1 MIFFLLWTPYFKLQL
16 GISSPII
23 ELIKS
28 VNHEA
33 DENSPIGQIA
43 LAVTFK
49 GPFTAKLWPTL
60 FKISHRSEKIRK
72 MIASTVQADEASEK
86 VLCNRLSE
94 IASGR
99 VSAVLIEIQSQVQ
112 ITEWFYFRDFGQNNG
127 ILSIPLFY
135 DFRPKT
141 FQRGKTPYKFTI
153 LFLKRSIM
161 LY

>member
-1 MIFFLLWTPYFKLQL
+1 MWTPYFKLQL

-28 VNHEA
+28 VNHEP

-49 GPFTAKLWPTL
+49 GPFTGKLWPTL
-60 FKISHRSEKIRK
+60 FKISHKSEKIRK

-99 VSAVLIEIQSQVQ
+99 VSAVFIKIFQKLKIEKI
-112 ITEWFYFRDFGQNNG
+112 Y
-127 ILSIPLFY
+127 
-135 DFRPKT
+135 
-141 FQRGKTPYKFTI
+141 
-153 LFLKRSIM
+153 FLKILIKKLNILLT
-161 LY
+161 LYYKAVKSFLS

>member
-1 MIFFLLWTPYFKLQL
+1 MWTPYFKLQL
-16 GISSPII
+16 GISSPIL

-49 GPFTAKLWPTL
+49 GTFTAKLWPTL
-60 FKISHRSEKIRK
+60 FKISHKSEKIRK

-99 VSAVLIEIQSQVQ
+99 VSAVFIKIFQKLKIEKI
-112 ITEWFYFRDFGQNNG
+112 Y
-127 ILSIPLFY
+127 
-135 DFRPKT
+135 
-141 FQRGKTPYKFTI
+141 
-153 LFLKRSIM
+153 FLKILIKKLNILLT
-161 LY
+161 LYYKAVKSFLS